1 MEKLKFDNEKTL
13 LKLREEKAKLQ
24 AEFENMKYSGEAKLS
39 SGQRMLEDMQAK
51 LSACDTACGSSKLRM
66 ERMNRI
72 LLNVKAGIE
81 HLSDKLI
88 SLKLVSFSIENIFCT
103 SWESLQLI

>member
-1 MEKLKFDNEKTL
+1 MTTSDLIPLQAKF
-13 LKLREEKAKLQ
+13 Q

-39 SGQRMLEDMQAK
+39 SGQRILEDMQAK
-51 LSACDTACGSSKLRM
+51 LEECDGNSTDSRLKL
-66 ERMNRI
+66 ERMDRI

-88 SLKLVSFSIENIFCT
+88 SLKLVSNEPR
-103 SWESLQLI
+103 